1 MDYVKFLYRPL
12 ATHAA
17 MQALVGR
24 ERTRGA
30 PERGRYARSDVDALL
45 KTAWS
50 DYAVRVRKLP
60 AEPTVGSRM
69 NVRLACFTMTFFNAL
84 LAAGAERAYEA
95 VHEAFI
101 AAWAALRRYDPDRS
115 FGAWLRTIAINKAR
129 DRGRRLAFRRLLFGT
144 HGLEQTAALD
154 VEDPATAADQVV
166 MDDQLAAQV
175 DREIQRLPS
184 ALKEAFLLTGFE
196 GCSHQEAGRILGV
209 SAKTIET
216 RAYRARKLLACRLDN
231 VLQPSAARR

>member
-1 MDYVKFLYRPL
+1 M
-12 ATHAA
+12 
-17 MQALVGR
+17 
-24 ERTRGA
+24 
-30 PERGRYARSDVDALL
+30 SVDAE
-45 KTAWS
+45 AS
-50 DYAVRVRKLP
+50 DSA
-60 AEPTVGSRM
+60 
-69 NVRLACFTMTFFNAL
+69 LAR
-84 LAAGAERAYEA
+84 LAAGGDDLAFARLVARHKEPLYRLLRRYTGDADEAYEA